1 MPAIARSAA
10 ARHTALRVGATAYP
24 PRWPRASLT
33 RSSLGPDSLTCLPG
47 VVWLQSEVRGCRV
60 PRVLARS
67 HQRRMCLSVLCGPH
81 FLPGFVAFLPCFP
94 ALLIRPRTTRLLA
107 AAAGDNSPRWNAAAS
122 CFFHL
127 LAAACACCCCCLTAA
142 EMGLQRRCVAAA
154 TRLAMPAL
162 LGVLK
167 IAVCAASPRGVVCWV
182 GVANLVEGV
191 GASVCW
197 DK

>member
-1 MPAIARSAA
+1 
-10 ARHTALRVGATAYP
+10 
-24 PRWPRASLT
+24 
-33 RSSLGPDSLTCLPG
+33 
-47 VVWLQSEVRGCRV
+47 
-60 PRVLARS
+60 
-67 HQRRMCLSVLCGPH
+67 
-81 FLPGFVAFLPCFP
+81 
-94 ALLIRPRTTRLLA
+94 
-107 AAAGDNSPRWNAAAS
+107 
-122 CFFHL
+122 
-127 LAAACACCCCCLTAA
+127 LTAA